1 MRLSLKMDV
10 LRKRLTPSLAVWD
23 TKAPTCEF
31 VVAGYHFGGKFASFT
46 KANLVSPLNGK

>member
-1 MRLSLKMDV
+1 MRFSLKMDV

-23 TKAPTCEF
+23 AKAPTFEF

-46 KANLVSPLNGK
+46 NASLVSPLNDK